1 MDSAGAD
8 RFAMPESV
16 GLDEGSWNE
25 LFDFLDPGRPQRTGP
40 GRDDEALARHRE
52 ITRRLVCFFAG
63 RGCHEAEDLATETIL
78 RVAAKCR
85 EVDVSGYA
93 DRMGYFYGV
102 ARNVHHEWL
111 RHALRESALRDA
123 LRRELTPAS
132 PLDLHT
138 WPGKEAA
145 HRCLDRCMATLTR
158 RARQLIVRYYSAE
171 PVARIAH
178 HRELAVE
185 FGYSPNAL
193 RIEVYRIRSTLRQCV
208 DPCLRSGWAAAARG
222 A

>member
-123 LRRELTPAS
+123 LRRELTP
-132 PLDLHT
+132 
-138 WPGKEAA
+138 
-145 HRCLDRCMATLTR
+145 LTR